1 MEPQDIVRISLALR
15 DDLKRARKNGAQAD
29 APLNA
34 IIDDLQSRYAGFIP
48 KYEAYG
54 RSIRRYAGALGI
66 RLREGD
72 YPLHQWI
79 SGNLE
84 NLRKGSAPSLAN
96 LVVYHLADTRP
107 EFLAAQLLKISDP
120 ETPLDVPVQIGGVK
134 IRKKASSLP
143 LIPETLGIRTDPE
156 NIFHHSLTQAFNLR
170 DWEIGAL
177 RILKE
182 RQRRT
187 GLLDLSK
194 LRIDALPDTVGD
206 LTWLEDLSI
215 SVTSITKLD
224 GLDRFKNLRV
234 LHCSYGKLRELPNLE
249 GCEKLVQIT
258 CGVTPIS
265 DIAPVGLCPS
275 IERLYCGSTYVADL
289 TPLRSCPRLQILHC
303 EDTRVSTLNGLE
315 ACLELQLIDCSD
327 TAVKSL
333 LPVEGLP
340 ALETLL
346 LNGCH
351 IEEHSAAFWQ
361 SPALREVIFC
371 RGTLKGIPSHLLSRS
386 FDENCLPRI
395 REYLESSSDA
405 MKPQG
410 CRGFIG

>member
-1 MEPQDIVRISLALR
+1 MEPEEIVRISLALR
-15 DDLKRARKNGAQAD
+15 ADLKQARKTGLQAD

-34 IIDDLQSRYAGFIP
+34 IIDDLQSRYAGFTP

-54 RSIRRYAGALGI
+54 RNIRRYAGALGI
-66 RLREGD
+66 RLPEGD
-72 YPLHQWI
+72 YHLHQWI
-79 SGNLE
+79 AGNLE
-84 NLRKGSAPSLAN
+84 NLRKGAAPPLAN
-96 LVVYHLADTRP
+96 LIVYHLADTRP
-107 EFLAAQLLKISDP
+107 EFLVAQLLKIADP
-120 ETPLDVPVQIGGVK
+120 RAKLDLPSQIGGFE
-134 IRKKASSLP
+134 IWTEPFP
-143 LIPETLGIRTDPE
+143 LSPEPPSVRFRTDPE
-156 NIFHHSLTQAFNLR
+156 NRFHHNLTEAFSRR
-170 DWEIGAL
+170 DWEIGAH
-177 RILKE
+177 RILQE
-182 RQRRT
+182 RHRRT

-206 LTWLEDLSI
+206 LTWLKDLSI

-224 GLDRFKNLRV
+224 GLDRFKQLQL
-234 LHCSYGKLRELPNLE
+234 LHCSYGKLRELPTLA
-249 GCEKLVQIT
+249 GCENLVQIT

-275 IERLYCGSTYVADL
+275 LERLYCGSTYVADL

-303 EDTRVSTLNGLE
+303 EDTSVGTLNGLE
-315 ACLELQLIDCSD
+315 ACLELQLLDCSD

-395 REYLESSSDA
+395 REYLESSFRT
-405 MKPQG
+405 Q
-410 CRGFIG
+410 